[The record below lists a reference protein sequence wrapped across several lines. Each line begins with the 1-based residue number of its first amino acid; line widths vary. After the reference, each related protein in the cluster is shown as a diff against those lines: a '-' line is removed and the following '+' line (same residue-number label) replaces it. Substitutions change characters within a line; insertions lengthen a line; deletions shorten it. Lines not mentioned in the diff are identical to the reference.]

1 MPATNHYTALG
12 LVPSA
17 APEVIRAA
25 YKALALICHPGKT
38 MHLAAR
44 ERASRAAAF
53 NEVQVAYDVLGN
65 PAMKAAYDAQLSPQA
80 SRIAKASAASD
91 ASSSPSRRSTVKLT
105 TPEEK
110 TALRAKAR
118 QSLEELLQ
126 KRQKRDAQESEL
138 DVVGLRDL
146 AQTWT
151 QLAEENSFDPAMRAH
166 CAIRIHEYEQ
176 KIAQRER
183 EHEEWL
189 SNMSTAKQGTYTPA
203 SASPERRS
211 TPNAPKKPTLWRTT
225 TSAQSSPATPSRAT
239 KPTQRAEERKRIDDE
254 CKAAETARS
263 EARLVEKAKREAA
276 KQALLDQKAA
286 AIRVEKEK
294 LQARIDLQA
303 RTAAERIAKVRAK
316 AGAAPLGTV
325 GAVVDDPATAG
336 PPTPPSVAGHTKHP
350 FVPVQVK
357 KVCDNCDAEHATF
370 RDWRACNAHVAPVGD
385 VVDG

>member
-239 KPTQRAEERKRIDDE
+239 KPTQRAEERKP
-254 CKAAETARS
+254 
-263 EARLVEKAKREAA
+263 RLVEKAKREAA